1 MPRGKQQILFC
12 YDAVQIIH
20 VYLVLYISSKC
31 FYICNIRHLV
41 MLQAFLYSLEHK
53 IPLVG
58 FSQDRCFSMFED
70 PLVDSLHDVYHEPK
84 V

>member
-1 MPRGKQQILFC
+1 MPRGKQQLFL
-12 YDAVQIIH
+12 VTKQIIH

-31 FYICNIRHLV
+31 FYICNIRHFIV

-53 IPLVG
+53 VPLVG